1 MDNLEI
7 DLPSKTELIIRVPD
21 KRLYSYDFTSF
32 SLLQKMASQR
42 MKKHIKNS
50 LIYIFFQ
57 ISLIKKYSNQKE
69 EDSFFTCVREKSVT
83 KKNQIIYAVFE
94 RGTYE

>member
-32 SLLQKMASQR
+32 SLLQKIASQR
-42 MKKHIKNS
+42 MKKHIKNVYNKFECLHNKIHDKNS
-50 LIYIFFQ
+50 PNV
-57 ISLIKKYSNQKE
+57 S
-69 EDSFFTCVREKSVT
+69 T
-83 KKNQIIYAVFE
+83 KFRSIHFYPK
-94 RGTYE
+94 RD